1 MKAFSRFK
9 LYPICYSL
17 FAVLLLAA
25 FFRLYG
31 LNWDQNHH
39 LHPDERFLTMVVGA
53 LKWPKSLSQYF
64 NPQTSPLN
72 PYNANFGFFV
82 YGTLPLK
89 IVKAGTEF
97 IKLTNYDYNNIALV
111 GRLIS
116 AIFDLGIVLL
126 IYKIGQKIFNEKIG
140 VLASFLYSISVLP
153 IQLSHFFAVDTFLV
167 FFLTLSFYLLIS
179 IFHTPYAML
188 YSAATGC
195 AFGLALACKISALL
209 FLPIIT
215 FGYLLAFFKHRSI
228 KLFAICSALFAIFAY
243 FFLRLADPRIFA
255 DNNFFNALL
264 NSRFIANIKELRS
277 SSDSDTWFPPA
288 IQWIKTKPIIF
299 PLKNMILW
307 GFGLP
312 LGILTVGGVIYSS
325 WRIIPKIKK
334 FNNLTIQQFSH
345 LLVFSWII
353 ILFAYQGIQF
363 AKPMRYFYP
372 IYPFLAI
379 LTANFSQKIIFKK
392 IKNCYLL
399 FAICFLLLI
408 IWPLSFMAIYSR
420 SHSRVIASQWIYE
433 NIPSGSTISCE
444 HWDDCLPL
452 GIKDKSISLYQIET
466 LALHDQDT
474 PQKWQKINQQLERVD
489 YLIMSSNRLWGSIP
503 RLPEKYPT
511 TTKFYQ
517 DLFAENLD
525 FQKVAEIASYPKL
538 EIGNWKLEI
547 RDEGADES
555 FTVYDH
561 PKVLI
566 FKKKT

>member
-1 MKAFSRFK
+1 MKAFSKFK
-9 LYPICYSL
+9 LDAIRCTL
-17 FAVLLLAA
+17 CAVLLLAA

-97 IKLTNYDYNNIALV
+97 INLTNYDYNNIALV

-167 FFLTLSFYLLIS
+167 FFLTLSFYFLIS
-179 IFHTPYAML
+179 VINNRSLIINVLLGA
-188 YSAATGC
+188 S
-195 AFGLALACKISALL
+195 FGFALACKISALL

-215 FGYLLAFFKHRSI
+215 FGYLLTFFKNRNL
-228 KLFAICSALFAIFAY
+228 KLFAIRYSLFAIFSY

-307 GFGLP
+307 GLGLP
-312 LGILTVGGVIYSS
+312 LGILAIGGVVYSLFKM
-325 WRIIPKIKK
+325 RKLG
-334 FNNLTIQQFSH
+334 NLLI
-345 LLVFSWII
+345 LSWII

-379 LTANFSQKIIFKK
+379 LTANFLCQLTNSLKQKVNNK
-392 IKNCYLL
+392 IVLL
-399 FAICFLLLI
+399 FFCPFVLSLL
-408 IWPLSFMAIYSR
+408 IWPLSFMAIYSN
-420 SHSRVIASQWIYE
+420 SHSRVTASRWIYE

-452 GIKDKSISLYQIET
+452 GIEGKSSSLYKTEMLT
-466 LALHDQDT
+466 LYDQDT
-474 PQKWQKINQQLERVD
+474 PEKWQKTNQQLERAD

-503 RLPEKYPT
+503 RLPEKYPI

-525 FQKVAEIASYPKL
+525 FQKVAEITSYPTIPIL
-538 EIGNWKLEI
+538 NIQI
-547 RDEGADES
+547 SDDSSDES

-561 PKVLI
+561 PKILI

>member
-9 LYPICYSL
+9 LYPIRYSL

-399 FAICFLLLI
+399 FAICYLLLI